1 MNGKPQSDNLT
12 AAQFNLQSPSFNPQ
26 APIGIFDSGV
36 GGLSV
41 LREIRALLPTEN
53 LIYVADQAH
62 VPYGPRLPEEIQQF
76 SREITQFLLEQQAKL
91 IVVACNTA
99 SAAALSWLRETF
111 PHTLFVGME
120 PAIKPAAAHTQ
131 NGRVGVLATTAT
143 IESERY
149 AALRGRFARD
159 VTVYEDPCIGLV
171 DLIESGELNSPRL
184 ETAVHSYI
192 DPMLAAGVDTIV
204 LGCTHYPFVLPVIER
219 IAGTAVT
226 VIDPAP
232 AIARQTRRILQTHHL
247 LAPAVQSGTLHLLT
261 TGNPDPLSAFAQR
274 TLAFTGM
281 AEKVVI
287 GNQ

>member
-1 MNGKPQSDNLT
+1 MKSSILNRTKIENRK
-12 AAQFNLQSPSFNPQ
+12 SPV
-26 APIGIFDSGV
+26 GILDSGV

-41 LREIRALLPTEN
+41 LREIRAALPAEN
-53 LIYVADQAH
+53 LIYVADQAR
-62 VPYGPRLPEEIQQF
+62 VPYGPRSTTEIRAF
-76 SREITQFLLEQQAKL
+76 SQAITQFLLNQQAKL

-111 PHTLFVGME
+111 PQTLFVGME
-120 PAIKPAAAHTQ
+120 PAIKPAAAHTK

-171 DLIESGELNSPRL
+171 DLIESGDLDSPRL
-184 ETAVHSYI
+184 ETVLRGCL
-192 DPMLAAGVDTIV
+192 DPMLAADVDTIV

-232 AIARQTRRILQTHHL
+232 AIARQTQRILQNHNL
-247 LAPAVQSGTLHLLT
+247 LTSADGDGSLHLLT
-261 TGNPDPLSAFAQR
+261 TAAPAPLTSFAQR

-281 AEKVVI
+281 AETVVI

>member
-1 MNGKPQSDNLT
+1 MGNLT
-12 AAQFNLQSPSFNPQ
+12 ADQINLQSFGSAQ
-26 APIGIFDSGV
+26 VKSPIGIFDSGV

-41 LREIRALLPTEN
+41 LREIRALLPAEN

-62 VPYGPRLPEEIQQF
+62 VPYGARSTKEIRTF
-76 SREITQFLLEQQAKL
+76 SQTITQFLLAQQAKL

-111 PHTLFVGME
+111 PQTLFVGME

-171 DLIESGELNSPRL
+171 DLIESGELASPRL
-184 ETAVHSYI
+184 ETALRGYL
-192 DPMLAAGVDTIV
+192 DPLLAAGVDTIV

-232 AIARQTRRILQTHHL
+232 AIARQTQRILQTHNL
-247 LAPAVQSGTLHLLT
+247 LAPANQSGSLQLLT
-261 TGNPDPLSAFAQR
+261 TGPAAPLTAFAQR
-274 TLAFTGM
+274 TLAITGT

-287 GNQ
+287 SNR